1 MKRKMPFRTLKLV
14 AGARGLRA
22 AQKELEAEPCLALV
36 GLKSQGMFGVY
47 LVRDE
52 DLKHLLSAE
61 EHFVD
66 RKTKNEHKELSRVL
80 LDQKKI
86 PIVSGG
92 YSTSGRLRQGV
103 EALLKKADE
112 KGDRNIYII
121 GTSDEVF
128 GEFWQKADTR
138 AKTGSTTRGPER
150 AGSKA
155 NHKGSGEAGSPALL
169 FDLLSAGNVPD
180 DLVKNYVGKS
190 VEVQLV
196 RELILRAAKTEESVL
211 ILGDTGTGKEV
222 VARAIHNY
230 SPRREHQFVAVNC
243 GAIPRE
249 LLETELFGSMG
260 GVATGVTTRAGLWEL
275 TGKGTLF
282 LDEIG
287 DLSLEHQV
295 KILRA
300 LQERR
305 IRRLG
310 ESRER
315 EVGARIIAATNRNLF
330 AMVQAGRF
338 REDLYYRLR
347 SFMIRTPAI
356 HEHPKDIPLLAQSL
370 WKVITR
376 DAKEKLPQE
385 ILNRLEAYVWP
396 GNVREIKAVLSNI
409 YALFGKDNL
418 GVEHLDAVYQPPQ
431 VAADAELFQKGD
443 EERLK
448 SIARNYETLDLK
460 QENRLIGSWKGTGE
474 DILVPGHVELETKH
488 TYTLTL
494 KLNREDGRIKGT
506 MRAYVH
512 ERKSGNTAR
521 VELISISENYFTFQ
535 YLLTNPNA
543 SHYGV
548 MMLQLLGIGNQMKG
562 FFLTKK
568 VFESKIGFGAMC
580 YKKT

>member
-1 MKRKMPFRTLKLV
+1 MKREMPFRTLKLV

-22 AQKELEAEPCLALV
+22 MRKELEAEPGLALAD
-36 GLKSQGMFGVY
+36 LKSQGMFGVY
-47 LVRDE
+47 LVRDA
-52 DLKHLLSAE
+52 DLKHLRRAE
-61 EHFVD
+61 EDFVD

-128 GEFWQKADTR
+128 SEFWQRGDTR
-138 AKTGSTTRGPER
+138 AQTDSTTRRREQS
-150 AGSKA
+150 GSKA
-155 NHKGSGEAGSPALL
+155 NNRGSGEAGSPALL
-169 FDLLSAGNVPD
+169 FDLLSAGNVPEE
-180 DLVKNYVGKS
+180 LVRTYVGKS

-330 AMVQAGRF
+330 AMVQGGRF

-356 HEHPKDIPLLAQSL
+356 HEHPKDIPMVAQSL

-376 DAKEKLPQE
+376 DPKEKLPQE
-385 ILNRLEAYVWP
+385 ILSRLEAYNWP
-396 GNVREIKAVLSNI
+396 GNVREIKAVLSNV

-431 VAADAELFQKGD
+431 VAVDAELFQKGD

-460 QENRLIGSWKGTGE
+460 QENRLIGLWKGTGE

-512 ERKSGNTAR
+512 ERKSGNIAR

-548 MMLQLLGIGNQMKG
+548 MMLKLLGIGNQMKG